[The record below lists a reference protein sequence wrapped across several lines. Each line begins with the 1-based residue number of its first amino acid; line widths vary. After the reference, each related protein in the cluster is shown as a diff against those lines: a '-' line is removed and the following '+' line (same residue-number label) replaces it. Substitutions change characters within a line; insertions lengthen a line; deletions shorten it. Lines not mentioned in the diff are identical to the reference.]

1 MNTITRGG
9 RGRKVAFTATILAV
23 VGLGLAGCQTGVADP
38 NPTNTQDAPQS
49 AQQVERSAEAAQ
61 SRYEG
66 LAEYWQL
73 RAQRADTLRAETQ
86 QGASRAADASQ
97 SRYEGLAEY
106 WAGRAQQADVSV
118 RVLADRV
125 ETQSGVS
132 HMLVRPERNRGTTQ
146 VRVLADRIGTQEAE
160 VTKVRVLADRVPT
173 HE

>member
-9 RGRKVAFTATILAV
+9 RGRKVALTATILAV

-38 NPTNTQDAPQS
+38 NPTNALDAPTS
-49 AQQVERSAEAAQ
+49 AQQVQRSANASQ

-66 LAEYWQL
+66 QAEYWKL
-73 RAQRADTLRAETQ
+73 RAQRADAVRVESLQSA
-86 QGASRAADASQ
+86 ARAADASQ

-106 WAGRAQQADVSV
+106 WAGRAQQADASVRVLADRIDTRAAVTQV

-125 ETQSGVS
+125 ERQ
-132 HMLVRPERNRGTTQ
+132 RATTQ
-146 VRVLADRIGTQEAE
+146 
-160 VTKVRVLADRVPT
+160 VRVLADRVPT

>member
-9 RGRKVAFTATILAV
+9 RGHKVALTATILAV
-23 VGLGLAGCQTGVADP
+23 VGLGLAGCQTGVPDP
-38 NPTNTQDAPQS
+38 NPTNEQDAPPS
-49 AQQVERSAEAAQ
+49 ARQVERSAE
-61 SRYEG
+61 
-66 LAEYWQL
+66 
-73 RAQRADTLRAETQ
+73 
-86 QGASRAADASQ
+86 ASQ

-106 WAGRAQQADVSV
+106 WAGRAQQADISV

-125 ETQSGVS
+125 ETQRGFS
-132 HMLVRPERNRGTTQ
+132 HVLVRPERNRGTTQ

>member
-49 AQQVERSAEAAQ
+49 AQQVVRSAEAAQ

-86 QGASRAADASQ
+86 QSASRAAVPAGPAFGLRCTATTKSRSVGFKSQ
-97 SRYEGLAEY
+97 VCA
-106 WAGRAQQADVSV
+106 A
-118 RVLADRV
+118 
-125 ETQSGVS
+125 
-132 HMLVRPERNRGTTQ
+132 
-146 VRVLADRIGTQEAE
+146 
-160 VTKVRVLADRVPT
+160 
-173 HE
+173 